1 MIADGTGR
9 VQVLAIYGH
18 WCSTVFR
25 DSGKQWHRIAGI
37 SSQWSLLASDG
48 LLDGLLVDVC
58 CLPGRSDP

>member
-37 SSQWSLLASDG
+37 SCQWSLLAADG
-48 LLDGLLVDVC
+48 L
-58 CLPGRSDP
+58 RSRPMAGGHCYR